1 MSTTAR
7 RVTPTLR
14 RLAGSRSSQVR
25 YTEICC
31 RVTRTDPWPCSA
43 AVGNFGTV
51 NFQAGHTPEAVTHD
65 DYTITFT
72 QTFDFA
78 PRFFARIATYLGTD
92 SAQARTTAPP
102 TTKTAIV
109 HVEEEECTDA
119 EMNHNAEIIDYV
131 AFDSRGY
138 DGISAQGSGGILYA
152 KSNLNRGCEGVY
164 DASLAQLSGGA
175 AFAHVDDIG
184 AGELGTDQV
193 GSAQIDFREGEQTA
207 TWTMIRCLS
216 GHYTITFTYALSSGD
231 RPMKVTVND
240 EVVDGFL
247 AMPATG
253 SWSTFRE
260 VRVAASMKAGNNK
273 IELSTIGFSG
283 PNLDYMAV
291 VPIGMNAAGD
301 DVTIG
306 ESGIA
311 QTIDYR
317 DTTDSATP
325 EEQWQRIELTE
336 SLVDP
341 VVFIGIPPA
350 RGTQAAVARLK
361 GIKYSNPL
369 GDYTDGANLETD
381 DECNGHCFEVRLQE
395 PSCMDD
401 LHLSEEIHWMVLEAG
416 AFYTDQG
423 ESKRFENTHSPRG
436 L

>member
-1 MSTTAR
+1 M
-7 RVTPTLR
+7 
-14 RLAGSRSSQVR
+14 LAL
-25 YTEICC
+25 I
-31 RVTRTDPWPCSA
+31 PWSCSA

-51 NFQAGHTPEAVTHD
+51 NFQSGHTPEAVTHD

-175 AFAHVDDIG
+175 SFNEKGGTVYQDLEDP
-184 AGELGTDQV
+184 GELTTDQV
-193 GSAQIDFREGEQTA
+193 GHVQINFQEGEETA
-207 TWTMIRCLS
+207 TWNMIRCLS
-216 GHYTITFTYALSSGD
+216 GHYTITFTYALASGD
-231 RPMKVTVND
+231 RPMKVAVND

-260 VRVAASMKAGNNK
+260 VRVAASMKAGDNK

-325 EEQWQRIELTE
+325 EEQWQRIELAE

-361 GIKYSNPL
+361 AIKYSNPL
-369 GDYTDGANLETD
+369 GDYTNTANLETD

-423 ESKRFENTHSPRG
+423 ESSNLENTADQRLSDADRCCHRQALSGREAAERG
-436 L
+436 Q